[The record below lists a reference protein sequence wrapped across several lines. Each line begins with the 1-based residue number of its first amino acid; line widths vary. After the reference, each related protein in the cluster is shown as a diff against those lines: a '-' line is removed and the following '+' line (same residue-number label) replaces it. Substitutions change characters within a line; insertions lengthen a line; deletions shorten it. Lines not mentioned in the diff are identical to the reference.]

1 MKKISRSLSHISWL
15 SDFFMLSF
23 SLLPFFL
30 FQFIQIIMRDNIT
43 QQHNLT
49 ILNLVCLFNGW
60 LCKNKDGEKLV
71 HFQMRTKN
79 PIFFIINF
87 LNLNLPFIIIN
98 TSSTLLKSMQP
109 RKVRELEWSIIR
121 FIFNKFVK
129 VFCYSKRLLIF
140 CVLRKFKHA
149 FLLLRERIKGG
160 WNHKCF
166 YCR

>member
-23 SLLPFFL
+23 SLLPFSL

-49 ILNLVCLFNGW
+49 ILNFVCLFNGL
-60 LCKNKDGEKLV
+60 LCKNKKEEKLF

-109 RKVRELEWSIIR
+109 RKVREWELEWSIIR

-140 CVLRKFKHA
+140 CVLRKFKLA
-149 FLLLRERIKGG
+149 FLLLRE
-160 WNHKCF
+160 N
-166 YCR
+166 